1 VRVRVILAVFA
12 ALAVLAGVGI
22 YVAVRSLSNGLPL
35 HLATQQCVVDA
46 HGSTGAGSD
55 NPGKVTLQPPQM
67 ANAATIAAVGIRR
80 GLPSQAVVVALATA
94 LQESKLENL
103 TGGDRDSVGL
113 FQQRPSQNWGTPQQ
127 IADPR
132 YAAGAFYDALLR
144 VRGWSG
150 MPVED
155 AAQAVQ
161 RSADGRAY
169 QRWVDEAQVLTTAL
183 TGAAGNAVACTI
195 TSQPAQRGPAA
206 ASALAQSL
214 AIDWGQV
221 DAVADTRLLGVE
233 LAVDGARTGW
243 QYAHWLVAHSADQNV
258 KSVRFGDEVWT
269 AKAGTWSR
277 SSGDRTVAAGD
288 RVVAEVY
295 AES

>member
-1 VRVRVILAVFA
+1 MFA
-12 ALAVLAGVGI
+12 ALAVLAGVGVYI
-22 YVAVRSLSNGLPL
+22 AMRSLSSGLPL
-35 HLATQQCVVDA
+35 HLVTQQCVVDA
-46 HGSTGAGSD
+46 RGSGDGDSSGPD
-55 NPGKVTLQPPQM
+55 KVTLLPSQM

-103 TGGDRDSVGL
+103 AGGDRDSVGL

-127 IADPR
+127 ISDPR
-132 YAAGAFYDALLR
+132 YAAGAFYSAL
-144 VRGWSG
+144 VKVKGWSQ
-150 MPVED
+150 MPVEQ

-161 RSADGRAY
+161 RSADGSAY
-169 QRWVDEAQVLTTAL
+169 QRWVDEAQVMATAL

-195 TSQPAQRGPAA
+195 TDQPAQRGPAA

-221 DAVADTRLLGVE
+221 DAVADSGLLGVE
-233 LAVDGARTGW
+233 LVVDGAQAGW
-243 QYAHWLVAHSADQNV
+243 QYAHWLVAHSADQNI
-258 KSVRFGDEVWT
+258 KSVRFGDEMWT
-269 AKAGTWSR
+269 AKAGNWTR